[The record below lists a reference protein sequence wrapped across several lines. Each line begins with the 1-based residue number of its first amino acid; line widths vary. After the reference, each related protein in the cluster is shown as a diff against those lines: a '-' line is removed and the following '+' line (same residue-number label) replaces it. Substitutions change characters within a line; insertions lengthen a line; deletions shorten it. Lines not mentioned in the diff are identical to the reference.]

1 MHYTWKQF
9 TWFYILAL
17 LIAISAMAFAVASG
31 QMGALGE
38 LFDYL
43 ELETTYPNV
52 VSIGSFALSENSG
65 GFIILLFAAAP
76 SLAAIM
82 VAAAS
87 PKLRLGN
94 LLARLKPIG
103 PDYTA
108 APVGLVYTWLFA
120 AYLGIL
126 AVYMG
131 VTVAFG
137 EPESVSR
144 SFANLGSVWP
154 IIIAWCIAAPFFDE
168 GGLLE
173 ELGWRGFAWPALQS
187 MLSSPLRAAILLGA
201 LWWAWHLPRELS
213 VLLGEGPLSP
223 WLGQQG
229 WFLMLCIA
237 ETIVCV
243 YLVNLCGGSVLP
255 AIIVHGGSN
264 VWSKAVGS
272 EMWQLTGVDVRT
284 WIMLVAAVIVVALVG
299 NSLGRQVPHRS

>member
-1 MHYTWKQF
+1 MRYTWKQF
-9 TWFYILAL
+9 ISFYLLAL
-17 LIAISAMAFAVASG
+17 LIAAAAMVFAVASG
-31 QMGALGE
+31 QVGALGE
-38 LFDYL
+38 LFAYL
-43 ELETTYPNV
+43 EREMTYPNV
-52 VSIGSFALSENSG
+52 LSIGAFALSENAG
-65 GFIILLFAAAP
+65 GFIILVFAAAP
-76 SLAAIM
+76 TLAAII

-87 PKLRLGN
+87 PNLRLAN
-94 LLARLKPIG
+94 LLARFKPVG
-103 PDYTA
+103 PDYTNA
-108 APVGLVYTWLFA
+108 AVGRVYIWLFA

-126 AVYMG
+126 AIYLG

-137 EPESVSR
+137 EPDTVTR
-144 SFANLGSVWP
+144 SFANLGSIWP
-154 IIIAWCIAAPFFDE
+154 VIIAWCITAPFFDE

-187 MLSSPLRAAILLGA
+187 LMTSPLRAAILLGA
-201 LWWAWHLPRELS
+201 LWWAWHLPREVS
-213 VLLGEGPLSP
+213 VLLGDGPLSP

-264 VWSKAVGS
+264 VWSKALSS

-284 WIMLVAAVIVVALVG
+284 WIMLVSALIVLALVG
-299 NSLGRQVPHRS
+299 SSLGRQVPERA

>member
-9 TWFYILAL
+9 TAFYLLAL
-17 LIAISAMAFAVASG
+17 LIAMAAMVFAVAAG
-31 QMGALGE
+31 YLGALGE

-43 ELETTYPNV
+43 EREATYPNV
-52 VSIGSFALSENSG
+52 LSIGSFALSENPG
-65 GFIILLFAAAP
+65 GFIILVFAAAP
-76 SLAAIM
+76 TLAAIM
-82 VAAAS
+82 VVATS
-87 PKLRLGN
+87 PHLRLAN
-94 LLARLKPIG
+94 LLARLKPLG

-108 APVGLVYTWLFA
+108 APVGRVYTWLFA

-126 AVYMG
+126 GIYLG

-137 EPESVSR
+137 EPDTIIR
-144 SFANLGSVWP
+144 SFANLGGTWP
-154 IIIAWCIAAPFFDE
+154 VIIAWCIAAPFLDE

-173 ELGWRGFAWPALQS
+173 ELGWRGFAWQALQS
-187 MLSSPLRAAILLGA
+187 LLSSPLRAAILLGA

-213 VLLGEGPLSP
+213 VLLGDGPLSP
-223 WLGQQG
+223 WLGQQA
-229 WFLMLCIA
+229 WFLALCVG

-264 VWSKAVGS
+264 VWSKAVSS

-284 WIMLVAAVIVVALVG
+284 WIILVAAVIVVALVG
-299 NSLGRQVPHRS
+299 SSLGRQVPERS